1 MTILRAALAVALAV
15 GILALPLASEAQPA
29 GKSVVIGVLSPGS
42 PSSDPGR
49 QAFLKQLQDLGWV
62 VGQNLTIQPR
72 YAEGKLDRLPDLA
85 AELVQHKMSLI
96 VAVGTPA
103 SLAAK
108 HATAT
113 IPIVILA
120 GDPVGTGLVASLAR
134 PGGNITGLTSDA
146 GLELAELGAK
156 RLELLKEATPKI
168 SRVGILSNPSN
179 PAEARATAR
188 MPALARTLGLTFLP
202 LEVRSP
208 GGFDSAF
215 AVLSHE
221 RADALI
227 VVENSLNFEQRQ
239 LIIDFAARNRLPT
252 VFGDRVFAD
261 AGGLMS
267 YGTDWVDL
275 LRRTATYIDKILKGA
290 KPADLPVEQP
300 TKFEL
305 VINMKTARALG
316 LTIPQSLLL
325 RADQV
330 IE

>member
-1 MTILRAALAVALAV
+1 MTMIRAALAVALAV
-15 GILALPLASEAQPA
+15 GILALPPASEAQQS
-29 GKSVVIGVLSPGS
+29 GKRVVIGMLSPGS
-42 PSSDPGR
+42 PSSDAGQ
-49 QAFLKQLQDLGWV
+49 QAFLKRLQDLGWV
-62 VGQNLTIQPR
+62 VGQNLMIEPR
-72 YAEGKLDRLPDLA
+72 YAAGKLDRLPDLA
-85 AELVQHKMSLI
+85 AELVQRKVSLI

-108 HATAT
+108 HATAA

-156 RLELLKEATPKI
+156 RLELLKEAAPKI
-168 SRVGILSNPSN
+168 SRVGILTNPSN
-179 PAEARATAR
+179 PAEARAIAKA
-188 MPALARTLGLTFLP
+188 PALARTLGLTLVP

-208 GGFDSAF
+208 GDFDGAF

-252 VFGDRVFAD
+252 VFGDSVFAD

-267 YGTDWVDL
+267 YGTDFVDL

-290 KPADLPVEQP
+290 NPADLPVEQP

-305 VINMKTARALG
+305 VINLKTAKALG
-316 LTIPQSLLL
+316 LTIPPSLLL